1 MKITRVSV
9 EELFYTYT
17 YVIDINTDNP
27 VSIIHAPNGYGKT
40 TVFKLIRDTF
50 NLNITGLLKIP
61 FKHFSIKLND
71 GTLIFITKNEDDD
84 NSKYATFMEISI
96 SGDNINSQKLTLFSD
111 DLQHL
116 FEDAHYR
123 NERIKARIIN
133 QNVDFIDEF
142 KRIRERIEVHFIETS
157 RLYVQTSYERDFCL
171 IDFDTRIGI
180 IARNDSSHRSPHSTM
195 EANERII
202 QCAYNLRYKI
212 NQIKQDYSTQS
223 EMIDRSFPNRLVDS
237 VNLKEKHYDEEQIKD
252 KLSEL
257 EEKRME
263 LKKTGFISS
272 DSSESLPS
280 IKDSDETL
288 MRFYTLYICDTFQ
301 KLSLYDNIKSKIELF
316 LEIIN
321 ERTSFSN
328 KKMSINS
335 VGQVI
340 FKPKGKTT
348 KPNSEIALEKLSSGE
363 KHDFILFYELIFN
376 SNEKSIFLIDE
387 PEISLHVAWQIE
399 YVKILEE
406 ICKLNGMQSI
416 IATHSPDIVNNRED
430 LLISIGLEDEQYEE

>member
-61 FKHFSIKLND
+61 FKHFSIELNN

-96 SGDNINSQKLTLFSD
+96 SGDNINSQKLSLFSD

-123 NERIKARIIN
+123 NERIKAKIIN
-133 QNVDFIDEF
+133 QNVDLIDEF

-171 IDFDTRIGI
+171 IDFDTRIGT
-180 IARNDSSHRSPHSTM
+180 IARNDSSHRNPHSTM

-212 NQIKQDYSTQS
+212 NQIKPCRGGYH
-223 EMIDRSFPNRLVDS
+223 PPAKN
-237 VNLKEKHYDEEQIKD
+237 QIK
-252 KLSEL
+252 
-257 EEKRME
+257 R
-263 LKKTGFISS
+263 
-272 DSSESLPS
+272 LPRKHVVRR
-280 IKDSDETL
+280 IGRGTT
-288 MRFYTLYICDTFQ
+288 RFAAVEGACVTV
-301 KLSLYDNIKSKIELF
+301 LF
-316 LEIIN
+316 
-321 ERTSFSN
+321 
-328 KKMSINS
+328 
-335 VGQVI
+335 
-340 FKPKGKTT
+340 
-348 KPNSEIALEKLSSGE
+348 
-363 KHDFILFYELIFN
+363 
-376 SNEKSIFLIDE
+376 
-387 PEISLHVAWQIE
+387 
-399 YVKILEE
+399 
-406 ICKLNGMQSI
+406 C
-416 IATHSPDIVNNRED
+416 
-430 LLISIGLEDEQYEE
+430 